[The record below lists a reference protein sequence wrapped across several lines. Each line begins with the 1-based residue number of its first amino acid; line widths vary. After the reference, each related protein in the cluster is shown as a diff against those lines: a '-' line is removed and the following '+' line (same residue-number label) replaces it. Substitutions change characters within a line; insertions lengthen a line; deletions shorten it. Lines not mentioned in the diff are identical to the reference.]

1 MKEVQTAPER
11 IIVIDIKLTRGLL
24 VGLAGVLV
32 VAVLLGFLTLTGGNA
47 SASELGAAETA
58 STGMR
63 QFYLT
68 SATPDGNEVLGAC
81 AAGYHMASLWEIAD
95 PSNLKYNTDLGT
107 HLLDSGQG
115 PPGTPG
121 WVRTGW
127 TSGTDVTGRANCSL
141 WTSDSSGDSGSY
153 ALLHSEWD
161 GDRDELGVWTVSTG
175 ICSGERRVWCIE
187 D

>member
-11 IIVIDIKLTRGLL
+11 TIVIDIKLNRALV
-24 VGLAGVLV
+24 VGLACVLV

-47 SASELGAAETA
+47 SASEVQAPQTA

-68 SATPDGNEVLGAC
+68 TASLNGDEVLDAC

-95 PSNLKYNTDLGT
+95 PSNLVYNTDLGS
-107 HLLDSGQG
+107 HLSDSGQG
-115 PPGTPG
+115 PPAMSG
-121 WVRTGW
+121 WVRTGYI
-127 TSGTDVTGRANCSL
+127 SGTEVTGRANCSL
-141 WTSDSSGDSGSY
+141 WTSDSSGDWGSY

-161 GDRDELGVWTVSTG
+161 GGHDELGVWSVSTG
-175 ICSGERRVWCIE
+175 ICSGQHRVWCIE